1 MDKRWIIPNIG
12 KLELLYLEAQLSE
25 QEGTS
30 RKVKNDCNL
39 INLPSFHPSQELNG
53 ILSEE
58 SSANSIATDMDIKQ
72 YCRAIDLPGFED
84 NISPG
89 AHLTN

>member
-12 KLELLYLEAQLSE
+12 KLELLYLESQLAEQDQTQRKTDNAQMTDLPWFNPNSELSN
-25 QEGTS
+25 TKS
-30 RKVKNDCNL
+30 
-39 INLPSFHPSQELNG
+39 P
-53 ILSEE
+53 E
-58 SSANSIATDMDIKQ
+58 SSANSLATDLDIKQ

-89 AHLTN
+89 EDAVT

>member
-12 KLELLYLEAQLSE
+12 KLELLYLESQLAE
-25 QEGTS
+25 QDRTQ
-30 RKVKNDCNL
+30 RKTDNTQMTD
-39 INLPSFHPSQELNG
+39 LPWLNPNPELNHTK
-53 ILSEE
+53 SPE
-58 SSANSIATDMDIKQ
+58 SSANSIATDLDIKQ

-89 AHLTN
+89 EDQVI

>member
-1 MDKRWIIPNIG
+1 MTNVPR
-12 KLELLYLEAQLSE
+12 
-25 QEGTS
+25 
-30 RKVKNDCNL
+30 
-39 INLPSFHPSQELNG
+39 FHQSQELNG
-53 ILSEE
+53 SMSVE

-89 AHLTN
+89 ED

>member
-12 KLELLYLEAQLSE
+12 KLELLYLESQLAEQDQTQRKTDNGQMTDLPWFNPNSE
-25 QEGTS
+25 
-30 RKVKNDCNL
+30 
-39 INLPSFHPSQELNG
+39 
-53 ILSEE
+53 LSNAKSPE
-58 SSANSIATDMDIKQ
+58 SSANSLATDLDIKQ

-89 AHLTN
+89 EDQVI